1 MGKLKSAQ
9 CVFLALLVGVFHFA
23 PTTADYGVA
32 LDLSLKF
39 FEAQRSG
46 KLPST
51 QRVKWRGDS
60 ALNDGYSQ
68 GVRVL
73 FYCQNTL
80 KYFVFHARKQWSNIF
95 YVELTWEAFSC
106 TVGRRW
112 TWLEVIMMQEIM

>member
-1 MGKLKSAQ
+1 MCDAANALTSIGIRRLTELVLHVYYGVMGKLKSAQ
-9 CVFLALLVGVFHFA
+9 CVFLALLVGMFHFA

-80 KYFVFHARKQWSNIF
+80 KYFVFHARKQWSNI
-95 YVELTWEAFSC
+95 L
-106 TVGRRW
+106 
-112 TWLEVIMMQEIM
+112 